1 MFNEPALNGFSKS
14 IYEDRQNKLY
24 NIERTV
30 TTLCFPLSNTLDKF
44 LSSGQRID
52 FLSVDVEGLDLCR
65 YSPQMIGINTGPK

>member
-30 TTLCFPLSNTLDKF
+30 TSSGFPLLNTLDKF
-44 LSSGQRID
+44 LPSGQRID